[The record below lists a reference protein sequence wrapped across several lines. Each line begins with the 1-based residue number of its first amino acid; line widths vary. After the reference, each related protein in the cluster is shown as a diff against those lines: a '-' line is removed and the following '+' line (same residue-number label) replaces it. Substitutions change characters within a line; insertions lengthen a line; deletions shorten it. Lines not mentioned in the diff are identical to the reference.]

1 MFRLNADSLM
11 HAKLLSYSLFAL
23 VLLAA
28 LFVDLGLLSKRSH
41 RISMRQALVMTLFW
55 IALSLGFSAF
65 LWFEFDKTTSLTY
78 LGSYLMEWSLS
89 LDNIFIFILIFRFFK
104 TRQEYVA
111 RVLLVGILLAIVFR
125 VLFIGAGIFLV
136 ARFHWILYLFGGFLV
151 YTGIRMMASRKDHVF
166 SPADNKVYA
175 WALKFLRITEQEPQ
189 GKFILVRNKKAYF
202 TTLSMVVL
210 MLAGADIIFALDSI
224 PAVFA
229 ITRIPLLVYT
239 SNIMAVLGLRSL
251 FFLLQG
257 AAARFRYLKHG
268 IASVLLFVGIKML
281 AEIVHVEIPI
291 LVSLMVIVIC
301 LTTSIAVSLLDKGK
315 RETPIKKSI

>member
-1 MFRLNADSLM
+1 M
-11 HAKLLSYSLFAL
+11 HAKLFSYSLFVV

-28 LFVDLGLLSKRSH
+28 LAIDLGLLSRRSH
-41 RISMRQALVMTLFW
+41 SISMRQALGMTVFW
-55 IALSLGFSAF
+55 IALSLVFGAF
-65 LWFEFDKTTSLTY
+65 LWLEFDKTTSLTY
-78 LGSYLMEWSLS
+78 LSSYLMEWSLS

-111 RVLLVGILLAIVFR
+111 RVLLVGVLLAILLR
-125 VLFIGAGIFLV
+125 ILFIGAGIFLV
-136 ARFHWILYLFGGFLV
+136 TRFHWILYLFGAFLV
-151 YTGIRMMASRKDHVF
+151 YTGIKMMVSKEDHVF

-189 GKFILVRNKKAYF
+189 GKFVLVRNKKAYF

-210 MLAGADIIFALDSI
+210 MLAGADIVFALDSI

-229 ITRIPLLVYT
+229 ITRKPLLVYT

-251 FFLLQG
+251 FFLLHG

-268 IASVLLFVGIKML
+268 IASVLLFVGFKML
-281 AEIVHVEIPI
+281 AEIFHVEIPI
-291 LVSLMVIVIC
+291 FVSLMVIVIC
-301 LTTSIAVSLLDKGK
+301 LTTSITVSLLDNGK
-315 RETPIKKSI
+315 PKTHLKKPL